1 MLHYNDD
8 GDNDEEDDDDGGNG
22 NLSKKGAERLGA
34 ETPGNVPFFIFREVS
49 RGSLNPI
56 KPWSPSQ

>member
-1 MLHYNDD
+1 MLHYDDD
-8 GDNDEEDDDDGGNG
+8 GDDDNDGNG
-22 NLSKKGAERLGA
+22 NLSKIGAESPGA